1 MQPQALVYR
10 YYELNAITQAVMQTP
25 EASLRMVAP
34 GAGFRGGT
42 LYRPKKGEDQQK
54 KRSSLQNELVFSPK
68 VCDDQKE
75 KGFCLPISGLSVS
88 KKTKTNG
95 VTPKW

>member
-1 MQPQALVYR
+1 
-10 YYELNAITQAVMQTP
+10 MQTP

-54 KRSSLQNELVFSPK
+54 KKVFAAK
-68 VCDDQKE
+68 RV
-75 KGFCLPISGLSVS
+75 GFQSESM
-88 KKTKTNG
+88 
-95 VTPKW
+95 